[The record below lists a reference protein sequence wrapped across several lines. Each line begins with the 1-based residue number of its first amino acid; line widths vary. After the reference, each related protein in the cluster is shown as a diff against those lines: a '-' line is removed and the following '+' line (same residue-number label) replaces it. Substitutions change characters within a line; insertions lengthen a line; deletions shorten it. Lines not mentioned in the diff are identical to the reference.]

1 MLWGFSLGG
10 LTMAIYE
17 DELDRL
23 LDDEHPGPQVLESAL
38 ANTSLSDVVSQPP
51 LMVSASTTLDE
62 TIRLMQHERRACV
75 LIVEDGRLAGI
86 FTERDIL
93 MKVAGRPL
101 DLIHTPV
108 SDSMTPDPFT
118 LPADANVAF
127 ALSKMVLE
135 GFRHI
140 PLLDDAGNP
149 TAVVSMRNLIEY
161 LGEIYSRE
169 LLTMPPDPSQ
179 ARFKSREGA

>member
-1 MLWGFSLGG
+1 MP
-10 LTMAIYE
+10 IDDD
-17 DELDRL
+17 DERERL
-23 LDDEHPGPQVLESAL
+23 LDEEHPGPQVLESAL
-38 ANTSLSDVVSQPP
+38 ANTSLSEVVSQPA
-51 LMVSASTTLDE
+51 LTVTISTTLAE
-62 TIRLMQHERRACV
+62 TIRLMQLERRACV
-75 LIVEDGRLAGI
+75 LILDNGRLAGI

-93 MKVAGRPL
+93 MKIAGHPL
-101 DLIHTPV
+101 DLSNTPV
-108 SDSMTPDPFT
+108 TAAMTPDPFT

-140 PLLDDAGNP
+140 PLVDDAGNP

-169 LLTMPPDPSQ
+169 LLTMPPDPNQ
-179 ARFKSREGA
+179 ARYRSREGA